1 MVRELSFSERR
12 DWLRLIRTQNVG
24 PVSFRDLINRYG
36 DAGTALEEL
45 PYLIRKKT
53 IRPPRPEQVEAEMEY
68 TALAL
73 RSLGLAMRQR
83 LASVSQIASR
93 RS

>member
-45 PYLIRKKT
+45 PYLIW
-53 IRPPRPEQVEAEMEY
+53 
-68 TALAL
+68 
-73 RSLGLAMRQR
+73 
-83 LASVSQIASR
+83 VSQCVSDWPAFR
-93 RS
+93 K